1 MTNLMKLIETSK
13 IISTVFDFQM
23 KSSQKKGIRI
33 LLIIIRVL
41 LLILSGIFLFYLH
54 LAIYI
59 LYLFTFF
66 TSLPGKLVKKVRMDS
81 LGFDPENKWLFN
93 LSYLLLY
100 AFVLPFEFMYIFM
113 TYIIVVL
120 SFFTDCFTWVL
131 TLGNTKLNCTKI
143 SMSDDNSIENV
154 VDNYNILSILLT
166 FITVVAFGL
175 LNILFFITPLILQW
189 TIVSVLLL
197 GINAIFYHLTRL
209 HKNPEVKV
217 E

>member
-1 MTNLMKLIETSK
+1 MTNLMKLVETSK
-13 IISTVFDFQM
+13 LLSTVFDFQM

-41 LLILSGIFLFYLH
+41 LLLISGIFLFYIH

-113 TYIIVVL
+113 TYTIVVL
-120 SFFTDCFTWVL
+120 SFFTDSFTWIL
-131 TLGNTKLNCTKI
+131 TLGNTKLNCTTI
-143 SMSDDNSIENV
+143 SLSEDNKVETV
-154 VDNYNILSILLT
+154 VGNYNILSILLT
-166 FITVVAFGL
+166 FITVIGFVL
-175 LNILFFITPLILQW
+175 LNVLLFITPLILQW
-189 TIVSVLLL
+189 VIVSVLLL
-197 GINAIFYHLTRL
+197 AINALFYHLTRL
-209 HKNPEVKV
+209 HKNPEVKT